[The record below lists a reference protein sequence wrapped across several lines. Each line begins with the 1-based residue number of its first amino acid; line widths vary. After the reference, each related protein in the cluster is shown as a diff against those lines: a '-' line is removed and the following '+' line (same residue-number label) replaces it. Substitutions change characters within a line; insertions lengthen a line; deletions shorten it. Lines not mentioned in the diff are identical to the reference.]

1 MWTKLKCYYINQIRL
16 NMSIYPKSGSLG
28 NLADIAFEYLLCHN
42 MVESTGWPL
51 MLEFLEFLKLFLD
64 FFYTCKIL
72 ELNFKPC
79 AWFKHYAVANM
90 LSNQCKQNSLLF
102 YATVCH
108 HSVLPQIR
116 CGIVREG
123 KEKNI
128 FFKVG
133 ESPAVSRNLKKDQR
147 TLSEKVRKRL
157 MLNGKMF

>member
-1 MWTKLKCYYINQIRL
+1 
-16 NMSIYPKSGSLG
+16 
-28 NLADIAFEYLLCHN
+28 
-42 MVESTGWPL
+42 
-51 MLEFLEFLKLFLD
+51 
-64 FFYTCKIL
+64 
-72 ELNFKPC
+72 
-79 AWFKHYAVANM
+79 M

-157 MLNGKMF
+157 MLNGKFFNSLCPISAIFTCCNIQVTIILR